1 MRALTGLSTAA
12 FILVLPACAADTA
25 NYPSLARRPAERAA
39 SNTPTAAPAPVA
51 TAPDAELPARL
62 AALIEQAREAD
73 TRFASRRAEAER
85 AVAAGG
91 GAAPGSEAWAVAS
104 VALAS
109 LESARSDAMIAL
121 ADLDQLYAAA
131 RIASSGEWATIAAAR
146 DQVTAWIGEEDRI
159 LAALRGRLGG

>member
-12 FILVLPACAADTA
+12 FILILPACAADTA
-25 NYPSLARRPAERAA
+25 NYPSLARRPAERA
-39 SNTPTAAPAPVA
+39 SNVATVAPAPIV
-51 TAPDAELPARL
+51 TAPDPDLPARL
-62 AALIEQAREAD
+62 TALVEQAREAD
-73 TRFASRRAEAER
+73 ARFASRRTQAER
-85 AVAAGG
+85 TVAAGS
-91 GAAPGSEAWAVAS
+91 GAAPGSEGWAIAS

-131 RIASSGEWATIAAAR
+131 RTKSGSEWATIGAAR

-159 LAALRGRLGG
+159 LAALRGRLPG

>member
-39 SNTPTAAPAPVA
+39 SNTPTAAPAPVP

-104 VALAS
+104 VALA
-109 LESARSDAMIAL
+109 
-121 ADLDQLYAAA
+121 DLDQLYAAA

-146 DQVTAWIGEEDRI
+146 DQVTAWIGEEDHI

>member
-1 MRALTGLSTAA
+1 MRAPTGLFIAA
-12 FILVLPACAADTA
+12 FILALPACSADTA

-39 SNTPTAAPAPVA
+39 SNTPTAAPAPVS

-62 AALIEQAREAD
+62 AALVERARDAD
-73 TRFASRRAEAER
+73 ARFVSLRDQAER
-85 AVAAGG
+85 AVAAGSG
-91 GAAPGSEAWAVAS
+91 GAPGSEGWAVAS

-146 DQVTAWIGEEDRI
+146 DQVTALIGEEDRI
-159 LAALRGRLGG
+159 LAGLRGRLGG